1 MTACSCGVR
10 GDPPPSP
17 PSHPAATAVT
27 VVTAADFAC
36 GDRGGIF
43 RSRQRPCAPAPVTR
57 PRCGAGA
64 YRAGVRS
71 AAIMPALTP
80 LRPAF
85 VAPVPLRASH
95 SRRARAVL
103 PVVAVAAPSSAA
115 RVATGAPPRRRA
127 RRAST
132 PTPATP
138 PPLARPAAAD
148 TAVADTAV
156 AEAITPTA
164 ETTEASAPAPSGRRP
179 TRRRR
184 TATTPPAPTS
194 HSDHSLAAYYREI
207 GAVRLLSQAEV
218 NALSASIAHAASL
231 EQVAVD
237 AAASLPGGR
246 RPTREEWAAAASLT
260 PAALDVALADGRDA
274 KERLVVANLRL
285 VVSIARRFAASAGS
299 KGGAAGSELGLGTGV
314 DGDGGRGRGGRGR
327 GGGGAGGGFSGIGI
341 PGRSGMGL
349 GTGSGGG
356 GPAGSGGVAVGD
368 LIQEGTLGLI
378 RGAEKY
384 DATRGYAFSTYA
396 SWWIRQAI
404 QRALPHTSRAIRL
417 PVAVAATARRAGRV
431 AAALEAESGVAP
443 LEEDVAARLGM
454 PTDRLRWLLTRAAD
468 TTTVSLDAGVG
479 GNGSGSGIGGSGI
492 GSSGGRGNF
501 TLGDLI
507 ECHAGDSPEVAV
519 GEAML
524 REDVASVLRVVLPE
538 EELAVV
544 VARYGLDGG
553 GGGGVT
559 ELARRWQIPS
569 SRVRQ
574 AEERAL
580 RRLRKVGG
588 SAAFT
593 LRDYVEV

>member
-1 MTACSCGVR
+1 M
-10 GDPPPSP
+10 
-17 PSHPAATAVT
+17 
-27 VVTAADFAC
+27 
-36 GDRGGIF
+36 
-43 RSRQRPCAPAPVTR
+43 
-57 PRCGAGA
+57 
-64 YRAGVRS
+64 
-71 AAIMPALTP
+71 
-80 LRPAF
+80 
-85 VAPVPLRASH
+85 
-95 SRRARAVL
+95 
-103 PVVAVAAPSSAA
+103 
-115 RVATGAPPRRRA
+115 
-127 RRAST
+127 
-132 PTPATP
+132 
-138 PPLARPAAAD
+138 ARPAAAD

-299 KGGAAGSELGLGTGV
+299 KGGAAGSELG
-314 DGDGGRGRGGRGR
+314 
-327 GGGGAGGGFSGIGI
+327 
-341 PGRSGMGL
+341 
-349 GTGSGGG
+349 
-356 GPAGSGGVAVGD
+356 SGGVAVGD

-384 DATRGYAFSTYA
+384 DATRGYAFT
-396 SWWIRQAI
+396 
-404 QRALPHTSRAIRL
+404 
-417 PVAVAATARRAGRV
+417 
-431 AAALEAESGVAP
+431 
-443 LEEDVAARLGM
+443 
-454 PTDRLRWLLTRAAD
+454 
-468 TTTVSLDAGVG
+468 
-479 GNGSGSGIGGSGI
+479 
-492 GSSGGRGNF
+492 
-501 TLGDLI
+501 
-507 ECHAGDSPEVAV
+507 
-519 GEAML
+519 ML

>member
-1 MTACSCGVR
+1 
-10 GDPPPSP
+10 
-17 PSHPAATAVT
+17 
-27 VVTAADFAC
+27 
-36 GDRGGIF
+36 
-43 RSRQRPCAPAPVTR
+43 
-57 PRCGAGA
+57 
-64 YRAGVRS
+64 
-71 AAIMPALTP
+71 
-80 LRPAF
+80 
-85 VAPVPLRASH
+85 
-95 SRRARAVL
+95 
-103 PVVAVAAPSSAA
+103 
-115 RVATGAPPRRRA
+115 
-127 RRAST
+127 
-132 PTPATP
+132 
-138 PPLARPAAAD
+138 
-148 TAVADTAV
+148 
-156 AEAITPTA
+156 
-164 ETTEASAPAPSGRRP
+164 
-179 TRRRR
+179 
-184 TATTPPAPTS
+184 
-194 HSDHSLAAYYREI
+194 
-207 GAVRLLSQAEV
+207 
-218 NALSASIAHAASL
+218 
-231 EQVAVD
+231 
-237 AAASLPGGR
+237 
-246 RPTREEWAAAASLT
+246 
-260 PAALDVALADGRDA
+260 
-274 KERLVVANLRL
+274 
-285 VVSIARRFAASAGS
+285 
-299 KGGAAGSELGLGTGV
+299 
-314 DGDGGRGRGGRGR
+314 
-327 GGGGAGGGFSGIGI
+327 
-341 PGRSGMGL
+341 MGL

>member
-1 MTACSCGVR
+1 MAV
-10 GDPPPSP
+10 
-17 PSHPAATAVT
+17 AA
-27 VVTAADFAC
+27 
-36 GDRGGIF
+36 
-43 RSRQRPCAPAPVTR
+43 
-57 PRCGAGA
+57 
-64 YRAGVRS
+64 
-71 AAIMPALTP
+71 
-80 LRPAF
+80 
-85 VAPVPLRASH
+85 
-95 SRRARAVL
+95 
-103 PVVAVAAPSSAA
+103 VAVAGEVGAVPAVVSAVSVFPAAVAWALAPAVAAEVQQALEAWPLGTLSRKAPSASSVA
-115 RVATGAPPRRRA
+115 RK
-127 RRAST
+127 ST
-132 PTPATP
+132 M
-138 PPLARPAAAD
+138 
-148 TAVADTAV
+148 
-156 AEAITPTA
+156 
-164 ETTEASAPAPSGRRP
+164 
-179 TRRRR
+179 
-184 TATTPPAPTS
+184 PPAVT
-194 HSDHSLAAYYREI
+194 LL
-207 GAVRLLSQAEV
+207 VRTQ
-218 NALSASIAHAASL
+218 
-231 EQVAVD
+231 
-237 AAASLPGGR
+237 
-246 RPTREEWAAAASLT
+246 
-260 PAALDVALADGRDA
+260 
-274 KERLVVANLRL
+274 
-285 VVSIARRFAASAGS
+285 
-299 KGGAAGSELGLGTGV
+299 
-314 DGDGGRGRGGRGR
+314 
-327 GGGGAGGGFSGIGI
+327 AGGS
-341 PGRSGMGL
+341 
-349 GTGSGGG
+349 
-356 GPAGSGGVAVGD
+356 
-368 LIQEGTLGLI
+368 
-378 RGAEKY
+378 
-384 DATRGYAFSTYA
+384 
-396 SWWIRQAI
+396 IRQAI

>member
-1 MTACSCGVR
+1 MM
-10 GDPPPSP
+10 
-17 PSHPAATAVT
+17 
-27 VVTAADFAC
+27 
-36 GDRGGIF
+36 
-43 RSRQRPCAPAPVTR
+43 QPV
-57 PRCGAGA
+57 
-64 YRAGVRS
+64 
-71 AAIMPALTP
+71 TP

-85 VAPVPLRASH
+85 VGPIPLRTLP
-95 SRRARAVL
+95 SRRARAVV
-103 PVVAVAAPSSAA
+103 PAVAVAAPSSAA

-127 RRAST
+127 RRAAI
-132 PTPATP
+132 PATP
-138 PPLARPAAAD
+138 PPTACPAAAD
-148 TAVADTAV
+148 STAADTPVADAADADTA
-156 AEAITPTA
+156 TPTA
-164 ETTEASAPAPSGRRP
+164 ETTAAPPPPPTQRRP

-184 TATTPPAPTS
+184 AATTPPAPTS

-218 NALSASIAHAASL
+218 NALSASIAHAAAL

-237 AAASLPGGR
+237 AAAGLPGGR

-299 KGGAAGSELGLGTGV
+299 KGGAGGSELGLGTGV
-314 DGDGGRGRGGRGR
+314 NGEGGRGRGRRGR
-327 GGGGAGGGFSGIGI
+327 GGGRASGGVDSTGI

-443 LEEDVAARLGM
+443 PEEDVAARLGM

-468 TTTVSLDAGVG
+468 TVTISLDAGFG
-479 GNGSGSGIGGSGI
+479 GNGSGSGGGGSG
-492 GSSGGRGNF
+492 GGGAGGRGNV

-559 ELARRWQIPS
+559 ELARRWQMPT

-574 AEERAL
+574 VEERAL

-588 SAAFT
+588 SAAYT